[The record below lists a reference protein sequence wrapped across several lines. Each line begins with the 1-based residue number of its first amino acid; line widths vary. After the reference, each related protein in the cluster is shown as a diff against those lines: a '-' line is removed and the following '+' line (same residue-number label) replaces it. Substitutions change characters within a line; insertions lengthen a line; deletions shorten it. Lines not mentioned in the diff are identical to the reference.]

1 MEIEETGEHYMPCPK
16 CSQKCYKKHREKE
29 YFDGS
34 ASFFKIML
42 GDFAEKLRIPP
53 AFVSQII
60 NDQDEHM
67 VLQGPDGQNFNVR
80 LWRSIKKL
88 ELQHGW
94 INFVNYYGLEVG
106 DLLVF
111 KYISKSCFKVK
122 IFDKT
127 SCEKNQRIQS
137 KSSFQGNSSHN
148 PGHSFVSEKHGTM
161 ESDAPFISDK
171 PSCTLVIK
179 YNERSLNR
187 QIDSKLL
194 IDLDSDEKDNPEF
207 PAVTE
212 IQRTKRMPP
221 FLGNSSSHKLVRME
235 SVAPFKSDKPFCTMD
250 LKSWNVNQPHV
261 LEDNQAEEGDD
272 KADGLAMND
281 ANEEENGDRED
292 GMAIHKVDEEEDK
305 EDGSTNHEVVES
317 KANDEA
323 DNGGNTNPKEEKV
336 NGQEGTDGL

>member
-1 MEIEETGEHYMPCPK
+1 
-16 CSQKCYKKHREKE
+16 
-29 YFDGS
+29 
-34 ASFFKIML
+34 ML

-80 LWRSIKKL
+80 LWR
-88 ELQHGW
+88 
-94 INFVNYYGLEVG
+94 
-106 DLLVF
+106 
-111 KYISKSCFKVK
+111 
-122 IFDKT
+122 
-127 SCEKNQRIQS
+127 
-137 KSSFQGNSSHN
+137 NSSHN
-148 PGHSFVSEKHGTM
+148 PGHSFASEKHGTM

-171 PSCTLVIK
+171 PSCTLAIK
-179 YNERSLNR
+179 YHERSLNQ

-194 IDLDSDEKDNPEF
+194 IDMDSDEKDNPEF
-207 PAVTE
+207 QAVTE

-221 FLGNSSSHKLVRME
+221 FLGNSSSHKHVRME

-250 LKSWNVNQPHV
+250 LKSWN
-261 LEDNQAEEGDD
+261 EENQAEEGDD
-272 KADGLAMND
+272 EVDGLAMND

-292 GMAIHKVDEEEDK
+292 GMAIHEVDEEDK

-323 DNGGNTNPKEEKV
+323 DNGGNADPKEEKV
-336 NGQEGTDGL
+336 NGQEGTNGL

>member
-148 PGHSFVSEKHGTM
+148 PGHSFASEKHGTM
-161 ESDAPFISDK
+161 ESDATFISDK
-171 PSCTLVIK
+171 PSCTLAIK
-179 YNERSLNR
+179 YHERSLNQ

-207 PAVTE
+207 QA
-212 IQRTKRMPP
+212 
-221 FLGNSSSHKLVRME
+221 
-235 SVAPFKSDKPFCTMD
+235 
-250 LKSWNVNQPHV
+250 
-261 LEDNQAEEGDD
+261 EDNQTEEGDD
-272 KADGLAMND
+272 EADGLAMND

-292 GMAIHKVDEEEDK
+292 GMAIDEVDEEEDK

-323 DNGGNTNPKEEKV
+323 DNGGNADPKEEKV
-336 NGQEGTDGL
+336 NGQEGTNGL